1 MEKQNDKITVNETDN
16 SLKGISTGHKQLDEI
31 TRGLQAGKLIFLA
44 ARPGM
49 GKTSFAINLVEHVSL
64 NEGKTCAVFSLE
76 MPRDEIVQRLM
87 CSYANVNVQKALS
100 GKLGSEE
107 WKRLMI
113 AKEKLANSNIYI
125 DDSSRIT
132 PAEILS
138 KCRQLK
144 QEAGGLDLVIIDYL
158 QLMHSEKRD
167 PQKYEREYVCITTDL
182 KIMAKELEVPVM
194 VLVQLKGRSFQSKEP
209 NISDVR
215 DLGAVEEDADTII
228 FLHRPG
234 VVDSSKTELIIPI
247 NRLGEKGKVQLEF
260 INEYMKFVDADK

>member
-1 MEKQNDKITVNETDN
+1 MVKKETDN

-49 GKTSFAINLVEHVSL
+49 GKTSFAINLLEHVSL

-87 CSYANVNVQKALS
+87 CSYVNVNPQKALS

-107 WKRLMI
+107 WKRVML
-113 AKEKLANSNIYI
+113 AKEKLASSNIYI
-125 DDSSRIT
+125 DDSTRIT

-144 QEAGGLDLVIIDYL
+144 QATGGLDFVIIDYL
-158 QLMHSEKRD
+158 QLMPGEKR
-167 PQKYEREYVCITTDL
+167 EYTFITTDL

-209 NISDVR
+209 NLFEIR

-228 FLHRPG
+228 FLHRPDA
-234 VVDSSKTELIIPI
+234 VNVPKTELIIPM
-247 NRLGEKGKVQLEF
+247 NRCGELGRVQLEF
-260 INEYMKFVDADK
+260 NEEYMKFVDADK

>member
-64 NEGKTCAVFSLE
+64 NEGKTCAVFALE
-76 MPRDEIVQRLM
+76 MPRKYAAQRLM
-87 CSYANVNVQKALS
+87 CSYANVNPQKALS

-144 QEAGGLDLVIIDYL
+144 QATGGLDFVIIDYL
-158 QLMHSEKRD
+158 QLMPSEKR
-167 PQKYEREYVCITTDL
+167 EYTFITTDL

-209 NISDVR
+209 NLFEIR

-228 FLHRPG
+228 FLHRPDA
-234 VVDSSKTELIIPI
+234 VTVPKTELIIPM
-247 NRLGEKGKVQLEF
+247 NRCGELGRVPLEF
-260 INEYMKFVDADK
+260 NEEYMKFVDADK